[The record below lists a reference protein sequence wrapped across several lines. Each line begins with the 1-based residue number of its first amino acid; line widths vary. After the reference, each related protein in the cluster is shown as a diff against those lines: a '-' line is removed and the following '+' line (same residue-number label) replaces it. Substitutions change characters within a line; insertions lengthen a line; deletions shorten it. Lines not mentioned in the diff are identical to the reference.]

1 MLQRAHEKRRALFS
15 CFYWA
20 VYSWNLEAMQSAGSP
35 PGQAAMKAML
45 VSAARCYG
53 GGSWPGVKSC
63 AMHVDLTKQVY
74 NPQSSRHCLATT
86 LDLI

>member
-35 PGQAAMKAML
+35 PGQATWKAML
-45 VSAARCYG
+45 VSAARCRG
-53 GGSWPGVKSC
+53 GGPWPE
-63 AMHVDLTKQVY
+63 AYAIQRNAVDLRMRST
-74 NPQSSRHCLATT
+74 
-86 LDLI
+86 